1 MKTTRQNGFTLI
13 EILIAVVIV
22 SILASMAIPAYQSY
36 MLRTHRTDAKT
47 AMMRILAEQEKFY
60 IQNNRYSTDFSDL
73 GFPSTKTERGWYQL
87 AVTPD
92 DAANPQTYTLTATAI
107 STEGQIRD
115 KKCRV
120 FRIDNNG
127 RRTADDD
134 GGADNSEKCW

>member
-1 MKTTRQNGFTLI
+1 MKTTRQDGFTLV

-36 MLRTHRTDAKT
+36 MLRAHRTDAKT
-47 AMMRILAEQEKFY
+47 AMMRIMAEQEKFY
-60 IQNNRYSTDFSDL
+60 IQNNRYSTDFGDL

-92 DAANPQTYTLTATAI
+92 NAGNPQTYTLTATAI
-107 STEGQIRD
+107 ATEGQTRD

-120 FRIDNNG
+120 FRLDNNG
-127 RRTADDD
+127 RLTADTD
-134 GGADNSEKCW
+134 GGADNSDECW